1 LGQNQKKKNLKGLY
15 ENIEGQTQI
24 SRRKERKKKKEKEK
38 GCRQRIKGLVSTC
51 IVQREKRD

>member
-24 SRRKERKKKKEKEK
+24 SRRKERKKKKKK
-38 GCRQRIKGLVSTC
+38 KKKKDVDNASK
-51 IVQREKRD
+51 VW